1 MRQVAKIAPKPN
13 VLLVDDYTL
22 IREAITAVLAPWFKV
37 LGVGSGIE
45 LVEAMRDLQ
54 PEVVLMEVSM
64 PKVNGF
70 DIARQL
76 LVWWP
81 NTKIIFLT
89 TQDAPYYMERAFS
102 LGAKGYVLKHFAT
115 SELTKAIQTVI
126 SGQPY
131 RPPFFEAAGKQPED
145 QPRLSSRQLTVL
157 RLISEGKNNK
167 QIGDELGIS
176 PRTAEF
182 HKKAIMGKLA
192 LRTSAELTRY
202 ALANGLV

>member
-1 MRQVAKIAPKPN
+1 MRPIADNGAKPR
-13 VLLVDDYTL
+13 VLLVDDYIL
-22 IREAITAVLAPWFKV
+22 IREAITSVLAPSFKV
-37 LGVGSGIE
+37 IGVGSGIE
-45 LVEAMRDLQ
+45 LVEAMRELE
-54 PEVVLMEVSM
+54 PEIVLMEVSM

-81 NTKIIFLT
+81 NTKVIFVT
-89 TQDAPYYMERAFS
+89 TQDASYYMERAFS
-102 LGAKGYVLKHFAT
+102 LGAKGYVLKHFPV
-115 SELTKAIQTVI
+115 SELTQAIQLVL
-126 SGQPY
+126 SGQIY
-131 RPPFFEAAGKQPED
+131 RPPFFESAAKSPDGEPK
-145 QPRLSSRQLTVL
+145 LSSRQITVL